1 MWQSIYSVSLS
12 ALLSEPTKSAD
23 GIYQKK
29 KKSEWD
35 SNQQGNE
42 NKWGLG
48 SGWVNNKHVSG

>member
-12 ALLSEPTKSAD
+12 ALLSEPTKWGLS
-23 GIYQKK
+23 KK